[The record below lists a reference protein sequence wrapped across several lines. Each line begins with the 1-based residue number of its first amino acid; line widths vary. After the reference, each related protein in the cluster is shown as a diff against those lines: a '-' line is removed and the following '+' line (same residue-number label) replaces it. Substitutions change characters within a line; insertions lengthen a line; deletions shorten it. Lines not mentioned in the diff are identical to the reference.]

1 MHGPGF
7 FSEGYGRRASLAF
20 FLQKWYTKLISCVHK
35 TDENGTVCKIRRREA
50 AGMDCKRAMELM
62 TQFINDQ
69 LDAEDVQAFLD
80 HIDSCPECREELEVN
95 YSLMTAMKQLDE
107 DTDLSDNYI
116 EELNKKIETCYLDE
130 LKRKRSCVRRR
141 ILLGVVVL
149 LLLFM
154 NGITVKEERK
164 EEDRRFFRMI
174 TGEETEPDTEWDSEE
189 SGSNEDD
196 VQTADGE

>member
-1 MHGPGF
+1 
-7 FSEGYGRRASLAF
+7 
-20 FLQKWYTKLISCVHK
+20 
-35 TDENGTVCKIRRREA
+35 
-50 AGMDCKRAMELM
+50 MDCKRAMELM

-141 ILLGVVVL
+141 ILLGVVVV

-164 EEDRRFFRMI
+164 EEDRRFLRMI
-174 TGEETEPDTEWDSEE
+174 TGEETEPDTEWDAEE

-196 VQTADGE
+196 TQTADGE

>member
-1 MHGPGF
+1 
-7 FSEGYGRRASLAF
+7 
-20 FLQKWYTKLISCVHK
+20 
-35 TDENGTVCKIRRREA
+35 
-50 AGMDCKRAMELM
+50 MDCKRAMELM

-130 LKRKRSCVRRR
+130 LKRKRFCVRRR
-141 ILLGVVVL
+141 ILLGVVVV

-174 TGEETEPDTEWDSEE
+174 TGVETEPDTEWDAEE
-189 SGSNEDD
+189 SDSNEDD
-196 VQTADGE
+196 VQTVDGE